1 MTYSFTQISQYL
13 ACPRRYRYRY
23 LDGWREKETRAA
35 MLFGRA
41 FEKALAAYFRHED
54 YRRAFKKEWRTHRKS
69 SLTYSNGDTWERM
82 SEQGLE
88 LLEQFSQ
95 EKRIRVRQPRKN
107 IQVQITKPL
116 GDGTEFL
123 SYLDAIGTFD
133 GAPCLIEWKT
143 TTSRYPA
150 TPVGL
155 TALDPQLIC
164 YAWMS
169 GITEVALVAF
179 LRKKTP
185 EIQYLRMSIP
195 EDHCCEYGR
204 LVEETIR
211 QIEDGHFLPH
221 SGIRFPQNGCLGCPY
236 LGMCLNDQ
244 ELINAK
250 LIRRPGA
257 EDFDWLDQL
266 EY

>member
-1 MTYSFTQISQYL
+1 MTYSYTQISQYL

-41 FEKALAAYFRHED
+41 FEKALAAYFRRED
-54 YRRAFKKEWRTHRKS
+54 FRRVFKKEWRNHRKS
-69 SLTYSNGDTWERM
+69 PLTYSNGDTWERM

-107 IQVQITKPL
+107 IQVEITKPL
-116 GDGTEFL
+116 GNGTDFL
-123 SYLDAIGTFD
+123 SYIDAIGAFD
-133 GAPCLIEWKT
+133 GTRCLIEWKT

-150 TPVGL
+150 EPEGL
-155 TALDPQLIC
+155 LALDPQLIC

-169 GITEVALVAF
+169 GITDVALVAF

-185 EIQYLRMSIP
+185 EIQYLRTSISP
-195 EDHCCEYGR
+195 EQCHEYGR

-211 QIEDGHFLPH
+211 QIEAGQFLPH
-221 SGIRFPQNGCLGCPY
+221 SGIRFPQNGCVSCPY

-244 ELINAK
+244 DLINAK

-257 EDFDWLDQL
+257 EDFDWLDQI